1 MIMLKIVGWGNCFKI
16 SGWRKS
22 FQVENSKGLN
32 FLGQVNWKVNI
43 KIKTNKK
50 LKMYMTNISE
60 QKAKPSKVCNSYKSL
75 KLTKLPREKVLER
88 TLQFTH
94 EGIQIGFLNAT

>member
-1 MIMLKIVGWGNCFKI
+1 
-16 SGWRKS
+16 
-22 FQVENSKGLN
+22 
-32 FLGQVNWKVNI
+32 
-43 KIKTNKK
+43 
-50 LKMYMTNISE
+50 MTNISE
-60 QKAKPSKVCNSYKSL
+60 QKAKPSKVCKSYKSL